1 MLPGKLDG
9 GNFISLIKRWQTMW
23 NNVLLEHL
31 QSMRLVAGH
40 GIRIQKLASGTV
52 ISAERAGSSSA
63 GAATPV
69 SGGEQW
75 NLEVEEKG
83 GNYEVK
89 VVMFP
94 SRVLYQGWWDAGMYN
109 ADGTLYYAIQYEPIV
124 LAKGQMEKGQYI
136 HFYRTLHSDG
146 TTRMMTFGAYPS
158 RNDSFCAL
166 AVGKVWLDAAGDIQ
180 TERYYTDTINLSQ
193 YSGGAWRRG
202 ETWNQSGIRLDFAYV
217 PDSSNIFSK
226 IRVFVDTPGLYINGD
241 FRGFSSYDSWDF
253 FTNVKR
259 MIDLPTGNSSTAMI
273 YLVYEPQANIVY
285 LETRIDAY
293 SFKPEEQSGL
303 HGEKLQMRSCLRN
316 YTALAYL
323 EAPALRE
330 YQYIHYVKQY
340 RSDVIS
346 ISFPELPSGV
356 SVDTA
361 NKKIQFPVI
370 YTNVGYIPYGKK
382 MDLKTTEGW
391 HYIYAV
397 WTYSRETPTD
407 SKTRKLELQDGK
419 ENEFLSPDPGFVSDV
434 SVKVPYCRYYYSV
447 NTGDED
453 NSGVAKVE
461 ILNRNPV
468 FADNGY
474 GPWLRAK
481 LEKNISDQ
489 VKELN
494 KEITRLK
501 NTSDSHAGRLTSL
514 ETRVSKLESKK

>member
-1 MLPGKLDG
+1 M
-9 GNFISLIKRWQTMW
+9 
-23 NNVLLEHL
+23 
-31 QSMRLVAGH
+31 
-40 GIRIQKLASGTV
+40 
-52 ISAERAGSSSA
+52 
-63 GAATPV
+63 
-69 SGGEQW
+69 
-75 NLEVEEKG
+75 
-83 GNYEVK
+83 
-89 VVMFP
+89 
-94 SRVLYQGWWDAGMYN
+94 
-109 ADGTLYYAIQYEPIV
+109 
-124 LAKGQMEKGQYI
+124 
-136 HFYRTLHSDG
+136 
-146 TTRMMTFGAYPS
+146 
-158 RNDSFCAL
+158 
-166 AVGKVWLDAAGDIQ
+166 
-180 TERYYTDTINLSQ
+180 
-193 YSGGAWRRG
+193 
-202 ETWNQSGIRLDFAYV
+202 
-217 PDSSNIFSK
+217 
-226 IRVFVDTPGLYINGD
+226 DTPGLYINGD
-241 FRGFSSYDSWDF
+241 FRRFSSYDSWDF

-361 NKKIQFPVI
+361 NKKIQFPDI
-370 YTNVGYIPYGKK
+370 YTNVGYIPYGNDSK

-397 WTYSRETPTD
+397 WTYSREKPSERT
-407 SKTRKLELQDGK
+407 LGLQDGK
-419 ENEFLSPDPGFVSDV
+419 ENESLIPNTDV

-447 NTGDED
+447 NTEDED

-468 FADNGY
+468 FVDNGY
-474 GPWLRAK
+474 GPWLRQK
-481 LEKNISDQ
+481 LESSISSQGSD
-489 VKELN
+489 LN
-494 KEITRLK
+494 KKIRSLEDTLDNRTTRI
-501 NTSDSHAGRLTSL
+501 SSL

>member
-1 MLPGKLDG
+1 MSLRNGTLIVADNAMQTAMHSALTQDATLPPRSAKKGKSTLDEIEPVASSG
-9 GNFISLIKRWQTMW
+9 GN
-23 NNVLLEHL
+23 
-31 QSMRLVAGH
+31 
-40 GIRIQKLASGTV
+40 
-52 ISAERAGSSSA
+52 
-63 GAATPV
+63 
-69 SGGEQW
+69 QW
-75 NLEVEEKG
+75 NLEVERKG

-94 SRVLYQGWWDAGMYN
+94 SRVYYQGWWDAGMYN

-124 LAKGQMEKGQYI
+124 FTKGQMEKGQYI

-193 YSGGAWRRG
+193 YSDGVWRRG

-241 FRGFSSYDSWDF
+241 FRRFSSYDSWDF

-259 MIDLPTGNSSTAMI
+259 MIDLPTGNSSSAMI

-285 LETRIDAY
+285 LETRN
-293 SFKPEEQSGL
+293 SNSLKPGELYGL

-323 EAPALRE
+323 SAPGLRE
-330 YQYIHYVKQY
+330 YPCIHYVSQY

-346 ISFPELPSGV
+346 ISFPELPEGV

-361 NKKIQFPVI
+361 NKKIQFPTI
-370 YTNVGYIPYGKK
+370 YTNVGYMAGSK

-397 WTYSRETPTD
+397 WTYSREKPSEMT
-407 SKTRKLELQDGK
+407 LGLQDGK
-419 ENEFLSPDPGFVSDV
+419 GNELLNTGNV

-474 GPWLRAK
+474 GPWLRRK
-481 LEKNISDQ
+481 LESSISSQGSD
-489 VKELN
+489 LN
-494 KEITRLK
+494 KKISSLESTSNNQTTRI
-501 NTSDSHAGRLTSL
+501 SSL

>member
-1 MLPGKLDG
+1 MANIPVNIPSGEPNWKRAVLRWIAQASEYFRSTQIVADNRTVFAQHTPSGILLSAQPEFSGKTAETSSG
-9 GNFISLIKRWQTMW
+9 GN
-23 NNVLLEHL
+23 
-31 QSMRLVAGH
+31 
-40 GIRIQKLASGTV
+40 
-52 ISAERAGSSSA
+52 
-63 GAATPV
+63 
-69 SGGEQW
+69 QW
-75 NLEVEEKG
+75 NLEVERKG

-94 SRVLYQGWWDAGMYN
+94 SRVYYQGWWDAGMYN

-146 TTRMMTFGAYPS
+146 TTRMMTFGAYSS

-193 YSGGAWRRG
+193 YSDGVWRRG

-241 FRGFSSYDSWDF
+241 FRRFSSYDSWDF

-259 MIDLPTGNSSTAMI
+259 MIDLPTGNSSSAMI

-285 LETRIDAY
+285 LETRN
-293 SFKPEEQSGL
+293 SNSLKPGELYGL

-323 EAPALRE
+323 SAPGLRE
-330 YQYIHYVKQY
+330 YPYIHYVSQY

-346 ISFPELPSGV
+346 ISFPELPEGV

-361 NKKIQFPVI
+361 NKKIQFPAI
-370 YTNVGYIPYGKK
+370 YTDVGYMAGSK

-407 SKTRKLELQDGK
+407 STTRKLELEYGNK
-419 ENEFLSPDPGFVSDV
+419 NELLDTDSGFISDV

-474 GPWLRAK
+474 GPWLRQK
-481 LEKNISDQ
+481 LESSISSQGSD
-489 VKELN
+489 LN
-494 KEITRLK
+494 KKISSLESTSNNQTTRI
-501 NTSDSHAGRLTSL
+501 SSL

>member
-1 MLPGKLDG
+1 MANIPVNIPSGEPNWKRAVLRWIAQASEYFRSTQIVADNRTVFAQHTPSGILLSAQPEFSGKTAETSSG
-9 GNFISLIKRWQTMW
+9 GN
-23 NNVLLEHL
+23 
-31 QSMRLVAGH
+31 
-40 GIRIQKLASGTV
+40 
-52 ISAERAGSSSA
+52 
-63 GAATPV
+63 
-69 SGGEQW
+69 QW
-75 NLEVEEKG
+75 NLEVERKG

-94 SRVLYQGWWDAGMYN
+94 SRVYYQGWWDAGMYN

-259 MIDLPTGNSSTAMI
+259 MIDLPTGNSSSAMI

-434 SVKVPYCRYYYSV
+434 SIKVPYCRYYYSV

>member
-75 NLEVEEKG
+75 NLEVERKG

-94 SRVLYQGWWDAGMYN
+94 SRVHYQGWWDAGMYN

-193 YSGGAWRRG
+193 YS
-202 ETWNQSGIRLDFAYV
+202 
-217 PDSSNIFSK
+217 
-226 IRVFVDTPGLYINGD
+226 DTPFLDD
-241 FRGFSSYDSWDF
+241 F
-253 FTNVKR
+253 
-259 MIDLPTGNSSTAMI
+259 
-273 YLVYEPQANIVY
+273 
-285 LETRIDAY
+285 
-293 SFKPEEQSGL
+293 
-303 HGEKLQMRSCLRN
+303 
-316 YTALAYL
+316 
-323 EAPALRE
+323 
-330 YQYIHYVKQY
+330 
-340 RSDVIS
+340 
-346 ISFPELPSGV
+346 
-356 SVDTA
+356 
-361 NKKIQFPVI
+361 
-370 YTNVGYIPYGKK
+370 
-382 MDLKTTEGW
+382 
-391 HYIYAV
+391 
-397 WTYSRETPTD
+397 
-407 SKTRKLELQDGK
+407 
-419 ENEFLSPDPGFVSDV
+419 
-434 SVKVPYCRYYYSV
+434 
-447 NTGDED
+447 
-453 NSGVAKVE
+453 
-461 ILNRNPV
+461 
-468 FADNGY
+468 
-474 GPWLRAK
+474 
-481 LEKNISDQ
+481 Q
-489 VKELN
+489 V
-494 KEITRLK
+494 
-501 NTSDSHAGRLTSL
+501 
-514 ETRVSKLESKK
+514 V